1 MHALRRLAP
10 LALVGLSL
18 ALVACGGGSEPKAAA
33 EEPAA
38 AETTASKAK
47 AKAKAEPAAALEKR
61 VKKLEARVSALE
73 EAHAAMAEAAPD
85 AAAGE
90 PAPAPAA
97 EPAKAAAHDDGPHW
111 TYAGAEGP
119 DAWDELDPAFA
130 TCGTGRA
137 QSPIDLGGGIGGKA
151 TPLAFRWTAGAAT
164 LRNTGHSVQVD
175 LAAGGEVVL
184 GDAAYPLVQ
193 FHAHTPSEHTWR
205 GERYPLELHFVHK
218 DAKGR
223 LAVVGVLVEEG
234 PAANGALA
242 ALVGDLPTAD
252 APARELEAFD
262 PRALL
267 PTALVGTAYQYTGSL
282 TTPPCTE
289 GVRWNVLNGTVTM
302 SAAQIAAF
310 AAALPEPEN
319 ARPVQPLGGREVAV
333 AVAG

>member
-1 MHALRRLAP
+1 MHAPGRLAP
-10 LALVGLSL
+10 LALAALSVL
-18 ALVACGGGSEPKAAA
+18 LVACGGGSEPKAAA

-38 AETTASKAK
+38 GETTTPQAK
-47 AKAKAEPAAALEKR
+47 AKAKAAPSLALEKR
-61 VKKLEARVSALE
+61 VRKLEARVSSLE
-73 EAHAAMAEAAPD
+73 EAHAAMAEPAP
-85 AAAGE
+85 E
-90 PAPAPAA
+90 PAAAPAA
-97 EPAKAAAHDDGPHW
+97 STPANAATHDDGPHW
-111 TYAGAEGP
+111 TYEGEAGPA
-119 DAWDELDPAFA
+119 AWDELDPAFA

-137 QSPIDLGGGIGGKA
+137 QSPIDLGGGIGGEA
-151 TPLAFRWTAGAAT
+151 TALALRWTSGPAT
-164 LRNTGHSVQVD
+164 LRNTGHSIQID
-175 LAAGGEVVL
+175 LAAGGELVL

-205 GERYPLELHFVHK
+205 GERYPLELHFVHR

-242 ALVGDLPTAD
+242 ALVGDLPRAD
-252 APARELEAFD
+252 APARALEAFD

-267 PTALVGTAYQYTGSL
+267 PTALVRTAYQYAGSL

-302 SAAQIAAF
+302 SAEQIAAF
-310 AAALPEPEN
+310 ADALPEPEN